1 MATGFVLNIPQTMLE
16 RLDEAD
22 RKIAQLEKTARKTAD
37 SVVKSFL
44 QMKSAGID
52 ALVTSLSSA
61 NQALAQFGN
70 TKLPKGGLVVVTQ
83 EAAKSAD
90 KVNELTNAIAKMQTI
105 KVSNGALERVNYE
118 IEQAIK
124 RLAELQTKLN
134 FFAQGEGSKSIGINT
149 AGWENEAEGLMQR
162 ISALIE
168 ERTEIQKN
176 TKARYIAAQQQ
187 ASIDKQWYEMERQ
200 RIAAIKENA
209 RIENELAKQR
219 VHNYVS
225 GDRDDRKE
233 EQIRLADQQKMYER
247 LFGKIARLEEK
258 LTALYNKQNKAA
270 QESIETSKREW
281 SERVSIWEQGFDEM
295 ERLAREN
302 AEKQSQIARENTA
315 RYIAEEQEKEKYTRE
330 RVKML
335 NDLALQQEAGW
346 AAQNQEAKLSGLNVR
361 ADYNAQI
368 KAYEQMFDEI
378 ERKRREN
385 VKREQDAADAQAAI
399 NKKHAQQVI
408 DDYNRQVDAARR
420 SYEERQRMYEQLFS
434 QRTPEELISSRGQAK
449 TLSELQRYA
458 KEIEGAMANLDPA
471 SQEWEKLNDIYKQ
484 TNRELKNIND
494 SMKDIEGKHKSLIN
508 TADQVR
514 RAFAL
519 MFSVSQVT
527 GYINRMIQVRG
538 ELELQQRSLQAI
550 LQNKEEANK
559 LWDKTVALA
568 VKSPFQIKELVTY
581 TKQLAAYRVESS
593 KLYDTTKMLAD
604 ISAGLGVDMQR
615 LILAYGQ
622 VKAANYLRGTE
633 LRQFSEAGINIL
645 GELAKYFSELEGS
658 AVSVGEV
665 FDRVSRRM
673 VRFEDVEEIF
683 KRLTSAGGT
692 FYRMQEI
699 QAETLRGQI
708 SNLQDSLTVMFNE
721 IGMANEGPLKSAVSV
736 IRAIVENWETVATAL
751 KAVIALMAIY
761 QVQVMTTAR
770 VNLVLAQRYNIV
782 NSATVQQL
790 KLSQLLQ
797 VSLRRLIA
805 SLKTVGGTF
814 AKAFTMNPYILAV
827 VGLVAAITSLVRWGK
842 RLQENAIEV
851 ANAHDEEIA
860 KVKSLT
866 KEYYNLQ
873 RAKDAGDPLVIQS
886 GKADKDAKT
895 TLANLQQ
902 LAAEQ
907 GMITVDVG
915 LEASSEEIAK
925 AIATIEEQLIYKAA
939 FGKALALQIQ
949 NQFDAVE
956 WGGVL
961 GDNLMTDLEQLQSAY
976 SAFDETLSTRLTAAQ
991 NEIAANYE
999 KLTAAARKY
1008 YAELNAG
1015 QKPNETEQEYMERRI
1030 KLLGK
1035 INAEMSSQDPY
1046 TRNTTYILRNYRSIL
1061 DAEYQLGQLTS
1072 RRQAVTKEL
1081 AKAVK
1086 EVKENMGIDEDTI
1099 LTELQK
1105 QAIVAEITAM
1115 PEFSKFG
1122 SAVEEYVRTNLA
1134 EGFQVPLLFTPKSEA
1149 QENEEWI
1156 KNTTTAVA
1164 KINKRIQEKAKE
1176 AGITMAL
1183 LPTPQKGADKQ
1194 AFIDQIQPF
1203 LDEAAREYVEGQTMY
1218 NDADKKRT
1226 EILKGEE
1233 TAINA
1238 LINKSVKK
1246 TDSDKKANDVL
1257 GEQLRL
1263 LKGVVDKSEEL
1274 SKILPQQKVA
1284 EALQGLYGAEWS
1296 KHLQTLGVDLDA
1308 FITAYFENSE
1318 SAVLGVYDNIR
1329 KATKDKVEQTKV
1341 DVAKTEFK
1349 IDLQIGA
1356 SEQTLDDLK
1365 QRIEGKFEEYDLW
1378 LDLQK
1383 LGFSPEIAQSMFGL
1397 DTISLDALKAAIE
1410 GSKDQF
1416 DDLAEEGTEAYAEYA
1431 AKVTELEKK
1440 AQFERLQTYVA
1451 YAKKSIGE
1459 RAKIKFEELQH
1470 LQNIE
1475 KTFAAKEGETDAARL
1490 KRETTMAAAKE
1501 GVRKEAAE
1509 KIAKLNWEE
1518 FQQTET
1524 FLSIMGDLENA
1535 SSAALT
1541 TMIEQLT
1548 TYKDQWTELPLE
1560 NVKQIVDWLN
1570 KLRDAQVEAAN
1581 PFKESRTLRAKINA
1595 DGRTYGQ
1602 AQEDLILA
1610 EQAIEK
1616 DEELLSMIEQIN
1628 HARLMGV
1635 SAEEQLADY
1644 GQAYA
1649 DIIALSDPQLKQM
1662 EDRLKGQVAKNTNIV
1677 KGSKEHL
1684 QLIQQLNKLYKKQG
1698 EHYQAINNLATDLYG
1713 AFEELY
1719 DVFGGDSDG
1728 IGKAFADMGMSMMT
1742 AVLNT
1747 LALQVQLKSAEVEAD
1762 TLAAKMNAAAGVIG
1776 WIVMAVQLL
1785 AAALSAAFKA
1795 HDQGLENQIER
1806 LTDYVENLQKQY
1818 ERLEQAIDDAFNTSQ
1833 MRSYTEQLKSTA
1845 NAQISYLRA
1854 MIALEEDKKN
1864 TDEDRIKEWEDEIE
1878 SLGDSLAEALQNAVS
1893 KATAG
1898 ILDDTF
1904 SVARDFV
1911 DAWYDSFQEV
1921 GDGISGLEDN
1931 FQEMFLNLIKQQAT
1945 LQIAGEFIDRWKKYL
1960 EAYVNKE
1967 DLILT
1972 TEEAK
1977 KWAAQVK
1984 EEIPD
1989 LSLMLENLFG
1999 VFGEGVTD
2007 LTEKS
2012 SLSGLQK
2019 GISSITEET
2028 AQILE
2033 AYLNSVR
2040 FYVADSNS
2048 KLAQLVATWAN
2059 PEIENPMLTNLKIIA
2074 KQTTDIHT
2082 LLESLTAPHPT
2093 ESGRGLKVI
2102 I

>member
-22 RKIAQLEKTARKTAD
+22 RKIAQLEKTASKTAD

-124 RLAELQTKLN
+124 RLAELQAKLN
-134 FFAQGEGSKSIGINT
+134 FFASGEGSQSIGINT

-176 TKARYIAAQQQ
+176 AKARYIAAQQQ

-219 VHNYVS
+219 IQNYVS

-408 DDYNRQVDAARR
+408 DDYNMQVDAARR

-494 SMKDIEGKHKSLIN
+494 SMKGIEGKHKSLIN

-519 MFSVSQVT
+519 MFSVSQMT
-527 GYINRMIQVRG
+527 GYFNKMIQIRG

-550 LQNKEEANK
+550 LQNKEEADK
-559 LWDKTVALA
+559 LWNKTIALA

-645 GELAKYFSELEGS
+645 GELSKYFTQLEGN
-658 AVSVGEV
+658 AVSVADV
-665 FDRVSRRM
+665 FERVSRRM
-673 VRFEDVEEIF
+673 VTFEDVEEIF

-699 QAETLRGQI
+699 QAETLQGQI
-708 SNLQDSLTVMFNE
+708 SNLKDSLAIMLND
-721 IGMANEGPLKSAVSV
+721 IGKANDGLIKWGVGATRSL
-736 IRAIVENWETVATAL
+736 VENWEGVATAL
-751 KAVIALMAIY
+751 KGVVAVLAIY
-761 QVQVMTTAR
+761 KLQALAASQSTISLAIDMGVVTTA
-770 VNLVLAQRYNIV
+770 IPP
-782 NSATVQQL
+782 QL
-790 KLSQLLQ
+790 SLWQLLQ
-797 VSLRRLIA
+797 VGLKRVTA
-805 SLKTVGGTF
+805 SLKATGAAMKSFF
-814 AKAFTMNPYILAV
+814 ASNIYL
-827 VGLVAAITSLVRWGK
+827 LAITALIAGIRELWQWNN
-842 RLQENAIEV
+842 RLKENVAEV
-851 ANAHDEEIA
+851 ANARDVEIA
-860 KVKSLT
+860 KINETT
-866 KEYYNLQ
+866 KAYRDLIA
-873 RAKDAGDPLVIQS
+873 AKKQELAIAPNEDEQNV
-886 GKADKDAKT
+886 AKT
-895 TLANLQQ
+895 TLAQ
-902 LAAEQ
+902 L
-907 GMITVDVG
+907 
-915 LEASSEEIAK
+915 
-925 AIATIEEQLIYKAA
+925 
-939 FGKALALQIQ
+939 KALASEKGLLTFQSSIEFDQADIDDKINLLVEQLNFAENFGQEFELALQ
-949 NQFDAVE
+949 NAFDGLE
-956 WGGVL
+956 FGGL
-961 GDNLMTDLEQLQSAY
+961 IGDNLKTDLKDLDDAFANLSRGGLSNKLQQAEAELDVLY
-976 SAFDETLSTRLTAAQ
+976 P
-991 NEIAANYE
+991 
-999 KLTAAARKY
+999 KLTASAKRWY
-1008 YAELNAG
+1008 DELKKG
-1015 QKPNETEQEYMERRI
+1015 KRDSETDLQYLERRI
-1030 KLLGK
+1030 ALLSR
-1035 INAEMSSQDPY
+1035 INKEMSKPAFSGDTKLSRYQ
-1046 TRNTTYILRNYRSIL
+1046 LRN
-1061 DAEYQLGQLTS
+1061 A
-1072 RRQAVTKEL
+1072 
-1081 AKAVK
+1081 
-1086 EVKENMGIDEDTI
+1086 MTI
-1099 LTELQK
+1099 LEAEERLLEV
-1105 QAIVAEITAM
+1105 QAKRNEAAYEFNKIVTRTGTAFGIRDFTNAPEWQQEAVAVRVKASLDKESLSEDVKSFAEQ
-1115 PEFSKFG
+1115 
-1122 SAVEEYVRTNLA
+1122 YLA
-1134 EGFQVPLLFTPKSEA
+1134 EGFKVPLMFTPPTPEQINGDDWVARAIEQLGPINKRLKAASEA
-1149 QENEEWI
+1149 AGLTTAVTIPAPKLDEQWDTYAGEIKAILDRADAIIADTSLRYTKLDKDIAKVTQTESDWLRSLFGLSTI
-1156 KNTTTAVA
+1156 KNTTDKKSNDIWQERANLVRKVA
-1164 KINKRIQEKAKE
+1164 DEAASLNEYLMDTEVAERLPKLFGEEWKKTFAALDIELSQFNWVDEDEVRAAFTRLIDATTDAAEKAK
-1176 AGITMAL
+1176 L
-1183 LPTPQKGADKQ
+1183 
-1194 AFIDQIQPF
+1194 
-1203 LDEAAREYVEGQTMY
+1203 
-1218 NDADKKRT
+1218 
-1226 EILKGEE
+1226 
-1233 TAINA
+1233 
-1238 LINKSVKK
+1238 
-1246 TDSDKKANDVL
+1246 
-1257 GEQLRL
+1257 QL
-1263 LKGVVDKSEEL
+1263 
-1274 SKILPQQKVA
+1274 A
-1284 EALQGLYGAEWS
+1284 YAEWDV
-1296 KHLQTLGVDLDA
+1296 KVKVDLRKESLDTLKSDIDSA
-1308 FITAYFENSE
+1308 FEQ
-1318 SAVLGVYDNIR
+1318 YD
-1329 KATKDKVEQTKV
+1329 V
-1341 DVAKTEFK
+1341 
-1349 IDLQIGA
+1349 
-1356 SEQTLDDLK
+1356 
-1365 QRIEGKFEEYDLW
+1365 W
-1378 LDLQK
+1378 LDLKK
-1383 LGFSPEIAQSMFGL
+1383 LGFSPDMARRLFGL
-1397 DTISLDALKAAIE
+1397 DSLSLGQLRAEIEDSKGEFDALSDAGK
-1410 GSKDQF
+1410 Q
-1416 DDLAEEGTEAYAEYA
+1416 AYAEYLK
-1431 AKVTELEKK
+1431 KVDEMERK
-1440 AQFERLQTYVA
+1440 AQYDRLKEYLEYSRKA
-1451 YAKKSIGE
+1451 IGE
-1459 RAKIKFEELQH
+1459 RAKIKLEELQH
-1470 LQNIE
+1470 LQTIE
-1475 KTFAAKEGETDAARL
+1475 QQFVAKEGASEAEIRLVEEQKAKAREDV
-1490 KRETTMAAAKE
+1490 RAKALS
-1501 GVRKEAAE
+1501 KMQAYD
-1509 KIAKLNWEE
+1509 WQE

-1524 FLSIMGDLENA
+1524 FINLMGDLEHA
-1535 SSAALT
+1535 SNEALT
-1541 TMIEQLT
+1541 SMIEQLEGFR
-1548 TYKDQWTELPLE
+1548 KQWTNMPLDEMKQIVKLINQLEEARLE
-1560 NVKQIVDWLN
+1560 NV
-1570 KLRDAQVEAAN
+1570 N
-1581 PFKESRTLRAKINA
+1581 PFSEAKLVKAKIEE
-1595 DGRTYGQ
+1595 DGRSK
-1602 AQEDLILA
+1602 AEAEVDLIQGERQLKIINETLA
-1610 EQAIEK
+1610 VYEAI
-1616 DEELLSMIEQIN
+1616 N
-1628 HARLMGV
+1628 ARR
-1635 SAEEQLADY
+1635 AEGATNEQLIAEF
-1644 GQAYA
+1644 GQQYI
-1649 DIIALSDPQLKQM
+1649 DVI
-1662 EDRLKGQVAKNTNIV
+1662 EG
-1677 KGSKEHL
+1677 GSGAMTVMTGSL
-1684 QLIQQLNKLYKKQG
+1684 QRQKKTAQQLVNTSQDQLQNYSNLAKLYKLQEERYKTAL
-1698 EHYQAINNLATDLYG
+1698 ELAHDLYN
-1713 AFEELY
+1713 AFESIY
-1719 DVFGGDSDG
+1719 DAVGGDNDS
-1728 IGKAFADMGMSMMT
+1728 IVKTFADMGMTMLD
-1742 AVLNT
+1742 AVMNT
-1747 LALQVQLKSAEVEAD
+1747 IMLRLQLKAAEAAGVEMSAA
-1762 TLAAKMNAAAGVIG
+1762 MNAAMGPIG
-1776 WIVMAVQLL
+1776 WIVMAVEIL
-1785 AAALSAAFKA
+1785 AAGLSAAFKA
-1795 HDQGLENQIER
+1795 HDQGLENQIES
-1806 LTDYVENLQKQY
+1806 LTDHVENLQRQY

-1878 SLGDSLAEALQNAVS
+1878 SLGDSLADALQNAVS

-1931 FQEMFLNLIKQQAT
+1931 FKDMFLNLIKQQAT
-1945 LQIAGEFIDRWKKYL
+1945 LQIAGDFIDRWKKYL
-1960 EAYVNKE
+1960 EAYVNEE

>member
-1 MATGFVLNIPQTMLE
+1 MATGFVLNIPNEMLR

-22 RKIAQLEKTARKTAD
+22 RKIEQLETTSNKAADAVVQSFLRMKNAGVDAFISSLNDANRALAAFNNVRPQNNGIQAVAAQATNSADEVHLLIASIYELIDLVGNGKGSKLKLIDSNDDSFKRIADLKAEIKEINAELDRGGTKETGAITKDRQDQLRNTREALKEELKWLEAGDVKRADMIEQRIRRAERAADAEIREAKRSYTEQAKAYQALNEKLNSTFEGAISFSQSAKTENRHAQAIEYLIAARKQLSTAD
-37 SVVKSFL
+37 SEYAAKLNTINVAIQEHQRFLKDATLTDQQRADAAAAAAEKVVQAVARERAAYEARKKAVLDQWYSSSDTRALSFNANAKNL
-44 QMKSAGID
+44 DELTQSIKYMEAARNKLKITDDNYEARLRSLNEAIRLSQKVLKD
-52 ALVTSLSSA
+52 ATLTEEERAAAAQKTEEALRKRQAAEQFAAASSTPEK
-61 NQALAQFGN
+61 ALAFSQ
-70 TKLPKGGLVVVTQ
+70 
-83 EAAKSAD
+83 
-90 KVNELTNAIAKMQTI
+90 NAQNINQQ
-105 KVSNGALERVNYE
+105 LE
-118 IEQAIK
+118 AIK
-124 RLAELQTKLN
+124 
-134 FFAQGEGSKSIGINT
+134 
-149 AGWENEAEGLMQR
+149 
-162 ISALIE
+162 AL
-168 ERTEIQKN
+168 
-176 TKARYIAAQQQ
+176 
-187 ASIDKQWYEMERQ
+187 
-200 RIAAIKENA
+200 
-209 RIENELAKQR
+209 
-219 VHNYVS
+219 
-225 GDRDDRKE
+225 
-233 EQIRLADQQKMYER
+233 
-247 LFGKIARLEEK
+247 
-258 LTALYNKQNKAA
+258 
-270 QESIETSKREW
+270 
-281 SERVSIWEQGFDEM
+281 
-295 ERLAREN
+295 
-302 AEKQSQIARENTA
+302 QIARDNLTNTDAQYENRVAALNAEIRRQQTEVDRLRGKSEELHKSHRNLMDISGQLA
-315 RYIAEEQEKEKYTRE
+315 RK
-330 RVKML
+330 
-335 NDLALQQEAGW
+335 LAL
-346 AAQNQEAKLSGLNVR
+346 V
-361 ADYNAQI
+361 
-368 KAYEQMFDEI
+368 
-378 ERKRREN
+378 
-385 VKREQDAADAQAAI
+385 
-399 NKKHAQQVI
+399 
-408 DDYNRQVDAARR
+408 
-420 SYEERQRMYEQLFS
+420 
-434 QRTPEELISSRGQAK
+434 
-449 TLSELQRYA
+449 
-458 KEIEGAMANLDPA
+458 
-471 SQEWEKLNDIYKQ
+471 
-484 TNRELKNIND
+484 
-494 SMKDIEGKHKSLIN
+494 
-508 TADQVR
+508 
-514 RAFAL
+514 
-519 MFSVSQVT
+519 FSVSQVT
-527 GYINRMIQVRG
+527 GYINRMIQERG

-559 LWDKTVALA
+559 LWNKTIALA

-692 FYRMQEI
+692 FYQMQEI
-699 QAETLRGQI
+699 QAETLQGKI
-708 SNLQDSLTVMFNE
+708 SNLKDSFAVMLNE
-721 IGMANEGPLKSAVSV
+721 IGAANDRNLKKGTDVVRSFVEHWEAVAV
-736 IRAIVENWETVATAL
+736 AL
-751 KAVIALMAIY
+751 KAVIALFAIY
-761 QVQVMTTAR
+761 KIQALAAADRTMLLAIDMGVLNNVAPKTLS
-770 VNLVLAQRYNIV
+770 LV
-782 NSATVQQL
+782 
-790 KLSQLLQ
+790 QLLQ
-797 VSLRRLIA
+797 VGFKQLIQSLTKAGAALKSFLAANWYVVAIMALVGAIIALRRE
-805 SLKTVGGTF
+805 S
-814 AKAFTMNPYILAV
+814 
-827 VGLVAAITSLVRWGK
+827 K
-842 RLQENAIEV
+842 RLQAIALET
-851 ANAHDEEIA
+851 ADAHDTEIA
-860 KVKSLT
+860 KVRELTQKYQELAQAKRSAET
-866 KEYYNLQ
+866 KEQKNKIDRSIQSTLNEIQALAVEQGGVNVPIDVTADEESITNTVQQIYEQIRYGADFGEALSYSVKKAFEAPEMWGIIGENLQ
-873 RAKDAGDPLVIQS
+873 SDLQDLQNAYTMLSQGGMERRLQNAQNELSANYDQLNDKAKAYYDELRQGKRDNESEIDYLERRIRLLDRIRISLGDSMVLRHSKDIQKAMDRLVDL
-886 GKADKDAKT
+886 GKAQDEVGFELNKRIREVKESMGILEDTVLTEWQQRAIIAKIKM
-895 TLANLQQ
+895 LPEFSQFG
-902 LAAEQ
+902 EQ
-907 GMITVDVG
+907 VESYVHTYLSEGFQIPLNFTIPTPD
-915 LEASSEEIAK
+915 SSDNTWRDRLTK
-925 AIATIEEQLIYKAA
+925 AIAKI
-939 FGKALALQIQ
+939 
-949 NQFDAVE
+949 ND
-956 WGGVL
+956 
-961 GDNLMTDLEQLQSAY
+961 DM
-976 SAFDETLSTRLTAAQ
+976 AAQ
-991 NEIAANYE
+991 VQKEGIKEIIMP
-999 KLTAAARKY
+999 KFSLPK
-1008 YAELNAG
+1008 
-1015 QKPNETEQEYMERRI
+1015 
-1030 KLLGK
+1030 
-1035 INAEMSSQDPY
+1035 QDDE
-1046 TRNTTYILRNYRSIL
+1046 L
-1061 DAEYQLGQLTS
+1061 DAYL
-1072 RRQAVTKEL
+1072 AV
-1081 AKAVK
+1081 
-1086 EVKENMGIDEDTI
+1086 
-1099 LTELQK
+1099 
-1105 QAIVAEITAM
+1105 
-1115 PEFSKFG
+1115 
-1122 SAVEEYVRTNLA
+1122 
-1134 EGFQVPLLFTPKSEA
+1134 
-1149 QENEEWI
+1149 
-1156 KNTTTAVA
+1156 
-1164 KINKRIQEKAKE
+1164 
-1176 AGITMAL
+1176 
-1183 LPTPQKGADKQ
+1183 
-1194 AFIDQIQPF
+1194 
-1203 LDEAAREYVEGQTMY
+1203 
-1218 NDADKKRT
+1218 
-1226 EILKGEE
+1226 LKGEME
-1233 TAINA
+1233 AATMEFIDGQQAYDTALVNSYKIMEQYVPA
-1238 LINKSVKK
+1238 VQTLINMRNQQ
-1246 TDSDKKANDVL
+1246 TDTDGEANDIL

-1274 SKILPQQKVA
+1274 SKNLPQQKVV

-1397 DTISLDALKAAIE
+1397 DTISLDALNAAIE

-1440 AQFERLQTYVA
+1440 AQLERLKTYVA

-1581 PFKESRTLRAKINA
+1581 PFKENRTLRAKINA

-1635 SAEEQLADY
+1635 SAEEQLAYY

-1662 EDRLKGQVAKNTNIV
+1662 EDRLKGQVAKNANIV

-1698 EHYQAINNLATDLYG
+1698 EHYQTINKLAADLYG

-1747 LALQVQLKSAEVEAD
+1747 LALQVQLKSAEVEAG
-1762 TLAAKMNAAAGVIG
+1762 TLAAAMNAAAGVIG

-1878 SLGDSLAEALQNAVS
+1878 SLGDSLADALQNAVS

-1921 GDGISGLEDN
+1921 GNGISGLEDN
-1931 FQEMFLNLIKQQAT
+1931 FQEMFLNLIKQQAA
-1945 LQIAGEFIDRWKKYL
+1945 LQIAGDFIDRWKKYL
-1960 EAYVNKE
+1960 DAYVDEE

>member
-1 MATGFVLNIPQTMLE
+1 MATGFVLNIPNEMLR

-22 RKIAQLEKTARKTAD
+22 RKIEQLETTAGKTAD
-37 SVVKSFL
+37 SVVQSFL
-44 QMKSAGID
+44 HIKNAGVD
-52 ALVTSLSSA
+52 ALISSLNSA
-61 NQALAQFGN
+61 NQALAQLGN
-70 TKLPKGGLVVVTQ
+70 VNFQGSGLQGVAVQATNSADEVHLLIQSIYELLDVVGKGGGRSNKTKLIDTDDDF
-83 EAAKSAD
+83 ERIAD
-90 KVNELTNAIAKMQTI
+90 LKKQFNELKEIRERGG
-105 KVSNGALERVNYE
+105 SEEEGALNKERERAIVNAMAALREELKFRKMSDAEQEEFLQKQIQRAKRKADAE
-118 IEQAIK
+118 IREAKRAFDQQEKMYKAETDRINKTYTGALAFSKTANTEHLHAQAIDYLTEARR
-124 RLAELQTKLN
+124 RLTTADADYATKLN
-134 FFAQGEGSKSIGINT
+134 TLNVAIQEHQKFLKDATLTDQQRADAAAAAAEKVVQAVARERAAYEARKKAVLDQWYSSSDTRALSFNANAKSLDELTQSIKYMEAARNKLKITDDNYET
-149 AGWENEAEGLMQR
+149 RLRSLNEAIRLSQKVLKDATLTE
-162 ISALIE
+162 E
-168 ERTEIQKN
+168 ERAAAARKTEEALRKRQAAEQFADASS
-176 TKARYIAAQQQ
+176 TPEKALAFSQNAQNINQQ
-187 ASIDKQWYEMERQ
+187 LE
-200 RIAAIKENA
+200 AIK
-209 RIENELAKQR
+209 
-219 VHNYVS
+219 
-225 GDRDDRKE
+225 
-233 EQIRLADQQKMYER
+233 
-247 LFGKIARLEEK
+247 
-258 LTALYNKQNKAA
+258 AL
-270 QESIETSKREW
+270 
-281 SERVSIWEQGFDEM
+281 
-295 ERLAREN
+295 
-302 AEKQSQIARENTA
+302 QIARDNLTNTDAQYENRVAALNAEIRRQQTEVDRLRGKSEELHKSHRNLMDISGQLA
-315 RYIAEEQEKEKYTRE
+315 RK
-330 RVKML
+330 
-335 NDLALQQEAGW
+335 LAL
-346 AAQNQEAKLSGLNVR
+346 V
-361 ADYNAQI
+361 
-368 KAYEQMFDEI
+368 
-378 ERKRREN
+378 
-385 VKREQDAADAQAAI
+385 
-399 NKKHAQQVI
+399 
-408 DDYNRQVDAARR
+408 
-420 SYEERQRMYEQLFS
+420 
-434 QRTPEELISSRGQAK
+434 
-449 TLSELQRYA
+449 
-458 KEIEGAMANLDPA
+458 
-471 SQEWEKLNDIYKQ
+471 
-484 TNRELKNIND
+484 
-494 SMKDIEGKHKSLIN
+494 
-508 TADQVR
+508 
-514 RAFAL
+514 
-519 MFSVSQVT
+519 FSVSQVT
-527 GYINRMIQVRG
+527 GYISKMIQVRG

-658 AVSVGEV
+658 TVSVGEV

-736 IRAIVENWETVATAL
+736 TRAIVENWETVATAL

-770 VNLVLAQRYNIV
+770 SNLVLAQRYNIV

-842 RLQENAIEV
+842 RLQDNAIEV

-915 LEASSEEIAK
+915 LEASSEEIAR

-1046 TRNTTYILRNYRSIL
+1046 TRNTAYILRNYRSIL

-1072 RRQAVTKEL
+1072 SRQAVTKEL

-1134 EGFQVPLLFTPKSEA
+1134 EGFQVPLLFTPQSDV
-1149 QENEEWI
+1149 QEDEEWI

-1164 KINKRIQEKAKE
+1164 KINKRIQEKAKA
-1176 AGITMAL
+1176 AGITIDL
-1183 LPTPQKGADKQ
+1183 LPTPQKGSTKE
-1194 AFIDQIQPF
+1194 AFEDQIQPF
-1203 LDEAAREYVEGQTMY
+1203 LKVAARKYVEGQSMY
-1218 NDADKKRT
+1218 NKADITRT
-1226 EILKGEE
+1226 EILKDEE
-1233 TAINA
+1233 VAINA
-1238 LINKSVKK
+1238 LINKSVQK
-1246 TDSDKKANDVL
+1246 TDTDKKANDVL

-1274 SKILPQQKVA
+1274 SKILPQQKVV
-1284 EALQGLYGAEWS
+1284 EALRGLYGAEWS
-1296 KHLQTLGVDLDA
+1296 KYLQTLGVDLDA
-1308 FITAYFENSE
+1308 FITEYFKNSE

-1440 AQFERLQTYVA
+1440 AQLERLKTYVA

-1541 TMIEQLT
+1541 TMIDQLT

-1570 KLRDAQVEAAN
+1570 KLRDAQIEAAN
-1581 PFKESRTLRAKINA
+1581 PFEKGRALKQTIQA

-1616 DEELLSMIEQIN
+1616 DEKRLSMIEQIN

-1635 SAEEQLADY
+1635 SAEEQLTLY
-1644 GQAYA
+1644 GQEYA
-1649 DIIALSDPQLKQM
+1649 DIIALSDPQLKDM
-1662 EDRLKGQVAKNTNIV
+1662 ESTLKGQVTKNKQVV

-1684 QLIQQLNKLYKKQG
+1684 QNIQLLNKLYKKQG
-1698 EHYQAINNLATDLYG
+1698 DHYQAILKMANDLYG

-1719 DVFGGDSDG
+1719 DVLGGDSDG
-1728 IGKAFADMGMSMMT
+1728 IGKAFADMGMNMMT
-1742 AVLNT
+1742 SVLNT
-1747 LALQVQLKSAEVEAD
+1747 LALQAQLKSAQVEAGS
-1762 TLAAKMNAAAGVIG
+1762 LAEKMNMAAGVVG

-1795 HDQGLENQIER
+1795 HDKGLENQIER

-1854 MIALEEDKKN
+1854 MIALEEDKKS

-1931 FQEMFLNLIKQQAT
+1931 FQEMFLNLIKQQAA
-1945 LQIAGEFIDRWKKYL
+1945 LQIAGDFIDRWKKYL
-1960 EAYVNKE
+1960 EAYVDKE